1 VRRPPRNRP
10 AGLRGS
16 RLAGSRLLGTRLRCS
31 VRREADVRL
40 VEVRGE
46 LSGRTRGRLQ
56 DLVFDLAADDAGP
69 VVVDLAG
76 LDYYDIES
84 LEGLLGAQRLVK
96 WGRHCSVSLRGLE
109 EATDRLTAD
118 AG

>member
-1 VRRPPRNRP
+1 MRRRPT
-10 AGLRGS
+10 LRLPS
-16 RLAGSRLLGTRLRCS
+16 RLRCA
-31 VRREADVRL
+31 VRQVDDVRL
-40 VEVRGE
+40 VEVSGE
-46 LSGRTRGRLQ
+46 LSGRTRRRLQ

-76 LDYYDIES
+76 LDYYDMDS

-96 WGRHCSVSLRGLE
+96 WGRHCPVTLRGLE
-109 EATDRLTAD
+109 AATDRLMAR